1 MGRAQVVTMPEAAYF
16 QGVID
21 DEQRDTARRIVG
33 RILELAEA
41 GTPLPPIRPPPLFG
55 PGMSSVPHQIL
66 SALFGLVLPVCR
78 LPPPVFC
85 FFLWEGGPRL

>member
-1 MGRAQVVTMPEAAYF
+1 MPEAAYF

-41 GTPLPPIRPPPLFG
+41 GTPPSSLPPLFP
-55 PGMSSVPHQIL
+55 PGNPNLSLSPDL
-66 SALFGLVLPVCR
+66 FGSALS
-78 LPPPVFC
+78 
-85 FFLWEGGPRL
+85 